1 MWRRGWDLN
10 PRRACTLA
18 GFQDRCIQPLCHLSV
33 GAEYKPN
40 AAPVSR
46 LQVASIIDH
55 DANWRFAHG
64 GQTLVQPA
72 TTAVRGEAVAVI
84 LLADHS
90 QAQPLARRGTERCGA
105 KFGLQHQPTAVNAHA
120 IDQVV
125 TIGYGARRAPAKHG
139 AQGRRSPAHHGR
151 GKLAVDPHVTGI
163 IAPHPRLEAAVPEV
177 SDDLYREGNP
187 TFTDPQMQ
195 RLRVYA
201 DELEMATGD
210 VLFCENTKPD
220 LFIMLAGE
228 AVLVERMEGF
238 DEILAR
244 FDTPHRAI
252 GELSLLTGQ
261 TVGFQL
267 IASKP
272 GRVLRIRRARLRELL
287 AAETDVSDVIIRM
300 LAARRSIV
308 IELGAKRWRVLR
320 LVGSKYSGRTLKLRD
335 FLVRNRVPHRYLELE
350 DEADACQAVLSR
362 YGLKAEDGPFVIW
375 RGEQVL
381 QRPSTGELAELIGLT
396 VDFDNENDFDLAVVG
411 AGPAGLA
418 AAVYGESEGL
428 NTVLIESTALGGQAG
443 MSSRIENFLG
453 FPAGLSGQELATRAM
468 VQALKFGATL
478 ALPCEVTRFERGDT
492 GCFALG
498 LSSGATIR
506 ARSVVIAT
514 GAAYRKLPLDRL
526 EQYEG
531 AGVYYAA
538 TETEARLCEQAE
550 VVVVGGGNS
559 AGQAALFLATRTA
572 HVHLLIRGDDLR
584 AKMSTYLV
592 DRILASPAITLHANT
607 EVAALAGEPRLQQV
621 TLHNNHS
628 GTSRTHAIG
637 GVFVFIGAAP
647 HSEWLAGVVA
657 TDEHGFIPAGQ
668 SVLDG
673 GHAWPHPDRPPLYL
687 ETSCPG
693 VFAVGDIRSR
703 SIKRVASAV
712 GEGSMAVKL
721 VHEFL
726 AEQGAES
733 VG

>member
-1 MWRRGWDLN
+1 M
-10 PRRACTLA
+10 
-18 GFQDRCIQPLCHLSV
+18 
-33 GAEYKPN
+33 
-40 AAPVSR
+40 
-46 LQVASIIDH
+46 
-55 DANWRFAHG
+55 
-64 GQTLVQPA
+64 
-72 TTAVRGEAVAVI
+72 
-84 LLADHS
+84 
-90 QAQPLARRGTERCGA
+90 
-105 KFGLQHQPTAVNAHA
+105 
-120 IDQVV
+120 
-125 TIGYGARRAPAKHG
+125 
-139 AQGRRSPAHHGR
+139 
-151 GKLAVDPHVTGI
+151 
-163 IAPHPRLEAAVPEV
+163 PEV
-177 SDDLYREGNP
+177 SEGLYREGNP
-187 TFTDPQMQ
+187 TFTDAQVE
-195 RLRVYA
+195 RLRAYA
-201 DELEMATGD
+201 DELEIAVGD

-220 LFIMLAGE
+220 LYIMLAGE
-228 AVLVERMEGF
+228 TVLVERMEGF

-267 IASKP
+267 IASKA

-320 LVGSKYSGRTLKLRD
+320 LVGSKYSGRTLKLRE

-350 DEADACQAVLSR
+350 DEPDDCQAVLER
-362 YGLKAEDGPFVIW
+362 YGLNADDGPFVIW
-375 RGEQVL
+375 RGEHVL
-381 QRPSTGELAELIGLT
+381 QRPTTGELAELIGLT

-428 NTVLIESTALGGQAG
+428 NTVLIEATALGGQAG

-478 ALPCEVTRFERGDT
+478 ALPCEVTSFEHSNS

-498 LSSGATIR
+498 LSSGATVR

-514 GAAYRKLPLDRL
+514 GAAYRKLSLDNV
-526 EQYEG
+526 EAFEG

-538 TETEARLCEQAE
+538 TETEARLCEQSE
-550 VVVVGGGNS
+550 VLVVGGGNS

-584 AKMSTYLV
+584 VKMSSYLV
-592 DRILASPAITLHANT
+592 ERILASPAITLHTQT
-607 EVAALAGEPRLQQV
+607 EITELAGQKRLQRASLRNNQSGKSQ
-621 TLHNNHS
+621 TLP
-628 GTSRTHAIG
+628 IG

-647 HSEWLAGVVA
+647 HSQWLSGVVA
-657 TDEHGFIPAGQ
+657 TDDHGFIPAGQ

-673 GHAWPHPDRPPLYL
+673 NHPWPHPDRPPLYL
-687 ETSCPG
+687 ESNCPG
-693 VFAVGDIRSR
+693 VFAVGDIRSQ

-721 VHEFL
+721 VHQYL
-726 AEQGAES
+726 AERSAQHAAKADG
-733 VG
+733 